1 MTHGEVD
8 SDRGTLYSCGVPET
22 TATTSD
28 AIAHIASL
36 EESLVAAH
44 AASAKA
50 YEAFAAERKRLQARL
65 DDYKKLYETTLQKLE
80 LLERRLSVAKAERID
95 VKQLELE
102 FATVKAELEALQKLG
117 ADEETQGAD
126 AAEPAPPP
134 PGAPPPKAKPKER
147 RPRDLETT
155 EMPEERIELLDP
167 ELEQFGLRIK
177 FEESFRIGHR
187 RAGPVRI
194 VLARAL
200 YRVPAKDVAAE
211 PIMVTAPLPPEL
223 FRRSMVAPSLIA
235 HILVSKYAY
244 GLPFNRLCEMLGHQ
258 GIHLDRSTLCRI
270 AENSGATFGVIV
282 DAMASEAIT
291 TALCL
296 STDATGCA
304 IQPERVQGKRRQPC
318 RKGHFVVVL
327 ADQDHVFFEYQTKQT
342 SDAVCS
348 MFKGFS
354 GYIQADAS
362 AVYDALFRGKGEP
375 LFENEDTPK
384 PPTEVG
390 CWAHAR
396 RRFWDAA
403 TAAKDPRAREGLLR
417 IRMFYEAEARWAA
430 LPPSKRK
437 EMRDSHTRPLVD
449 AFFVWAKAIFEDVK
463 STRSFV
469 TTAFGYAVRQ
479 ERALRTFLED
489 GRLRLDNNH
498 SERGLRPIAV
508 GRKAWLFFGS
518 DDHAAAAANLFSL
531 IASCKL
537 HGIEPEGYFAELI
550 RVMPVWPNDR
560 YLELAPKY
568 WKTTRARLQ
577 ENELVAEYGFTTVP
591 PRLAAKE

>member
-1 MTHGEVD
+1 M
-8 SDRGTLYSCGVPET
+8 PET

-28 AIAHIASL
+28 SSAHIASL

-50 YEAFAAERKRLQARL
+50 YEAFAAERNRLQSRL
-65 DDYKKLYETTLQKLE
+65 DDYKRLYEITLQKLK
-80 LLERRLSVAKAERID
+80 LLERRLFVAKAERID

-102 FATVKAELEALQKLG
+102 FAAVKAELEALQKLDVDETKG
-117 ADEETQGAD
+117 AAGAEEA
-126 AAEPAPPP
+126 PPPP
-134 PGAPPPKAKPKER
+134 PGAPPPKTKTKAKER

-167 ELEQFGLRIK
+167 ELEKLGLRIK
-177 FEESFRIGHR
+177 FEESSRIGHR
-187 RAGPVRI
+187 RAGPIRI

-200 YRVPAKDVAAE
+200 YRMPSENESTD
-211 PIMVTAPLPPEL
+211 PILVTAPLPPEL

-235 HILVSKYAY
+235 HILVSKYAF

-270 AENSGATFGVIV
+270 AENAGATFGVVV
-282 DAMASEAIT
+282 DAMASEAMA

-304 IQPERVQGKRRQPC
+304 IQPERANAGGRQPC
-318 RKGHFVVVL
+318 RKGHFFVVL
-327 ADQDHVFFEYQTKQT
+327 ADQDHVFFEYQAKQT
-342 SDAVCS
+342 SDVVCS

-362 AVYDALFRGKGEP
+362 AVFDALFRGKPEP
-375 LFENEDTPK
+375 LFDDEDTQK

-430 LPPSKRK
+430 LPPSRRK
-437 EMRDSHTRPLVD
+437 ELRDSHTRPLID
-449 AFFVWAKAIFEDVK
+449 DFFVWAKAIFAEVK
-463 STRSFV
+463 ATRSFV

-518 DDHAAAAANLFSL
+518 DDHATAAANLFSL

-537 HGIEPEGYFAELI
+537 HGIEPEGYFKELI
-550 RVMPVWPNDR
+550 RVMPVWPKDR
-560 YLELAPKY
+560 YLELAPRY
-568 WKTTRARLQ
+568 WKATRARFP
-577 ENELVAEYGFTTVP
+577 ENALVAEYGFTAVP